1 MNNRITVLVVEDLE
15 VLRTNL
21 ILMLSQEEDIDVV
34 GSAASGREAIALA
47 LKLTPEIILMDIE
60 METSRAGI
68 LAANEIAQALPDTK
82 IIFLTMHEDEQT
94 VIEAMSTGAVDYI
107 FKTADCK
114 NAIIH
119 IRRAHQDRIEL
130 EAAIQRIMHE
140 EYVRLIRSQ
149 QEYLMFVRKIML
161 LTPSERE
168 VIRLLLKK
176 KKIAEIA
183 KLRFVEPVTIKKQI
197 SQLLRKLEARRTKEV
212 IAIIRELG
220 IESLFRDDGY
230 GV

>member
-60 METSRAGI
+60 METSRAGFWQPMKLLKHFPI
-68 LAANEIAQALPDTK
+68 PRS
-82 IIFLTMHEDEQT
+82 FLTMHEDEQT

-114 NAIIH
+114 NA
-119 IRRAHQDRIEL
+119 EL
-130 EAAIQRIMHE
+130 SIYE
-140 EYVRLIRSQ
+140 ELIRTESEWKQ
-149 QEYLMFVRKIML
+149 QFNG
-161 LTPSERE
+161 SC
-168 VIRLLLKK
+168 
-176 KKIAEIA
+176 
-183 KLRFVEPVTIKKQI
+183 
-197 SQLLRKLEARRTKEV
+197 TKSMY
-212 IAIIRELG
+212 A
-220 IESLFRDDGY
+220 SF
-230 GV
+230 GVSKNI